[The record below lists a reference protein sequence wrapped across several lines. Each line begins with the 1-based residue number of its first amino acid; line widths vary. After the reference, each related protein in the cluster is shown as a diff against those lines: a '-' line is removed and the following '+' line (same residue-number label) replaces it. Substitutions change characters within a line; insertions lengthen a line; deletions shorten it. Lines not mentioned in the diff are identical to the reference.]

1 MIVNGASESAFLGNE
16 NSSEDNLPLN
26 WKLSRLVMR
35 RKLLYIS
42 GFLLLCWG
50 AWLTRL
56 VGEIRNQSMLDEAK
70 PSDLIVVLGA
80 AEYRGRPSPV
90 LKARLDHALT
100 LYGKGY
106 AGLVMTT
113 GGAGGDPDFT
123 EGGVARNYLVKKG
136 VPSEQIILEAE
147 GESTIHSMVAAAEIM
162 KRMNLKTCIA
172 VSDGYHLF
180 RAKKMLEANGVVV
193 YGSPR
198 PGTEKGSWR
207 DWWLYLRQ
215 AVGYTFWLAGLTI

>member
-1 MIVNGASESAFLGNE
+1 
-16 NSSEDNLPLN
+16 
-26 WKLSRLVMR
+26 MR
-35 RKLLYIS
+35 RRLILTSTMLLA
-42 GFLLLCWG
+42 GCA
-50 AWLTRL
+50 AWLGYL
-56 VGEIRNQSMLDEAK
+56 CEEIRGQSTSDEAR
-70 PSDLIVVLGA
+70 PADLILVLGA

-100 LYGKGY
+100 LYAKGFS
-106 AGLVMTT
+106 GLVMTT

-123 EGGVARNYLVKKG
+123 EGGVARNYLIRKG

-147 GESTIHSMVAAAEIM
+147 GESTVHSVVAAAEIM

-180 RAKKMLEANGVVV
+180 RAKKMLEAQGVVA

-198 PGTEKGSWR
+198 PGTDKGSWR

-215 AVGYTFWLAGLTI
+215 AVGYTYWAAGLTI

>member
-1 MIVNGASESAFLGNE
+1 MA
-16 NSSEDNLPLN
+16 
-26 WKLSRLVMR
+26 

-42 GFLLLCWG
+42 GFILLSWSL
-50 AWLTRL
+50 WLFKL
-56 VGEIRNQSMLDEAK
+56 ANEIRDQSMLDEAR
-70 PSDLIVVLGA
+70 PIDVILVLGA

-106 AGLVMTT
+106 AGMVMTT

-136 VPSEQIILEAE
+136 VPIEQIILEAE
-147 GESTIHSMVAAAEIM
+147 GESTIHSVVAAAEIM

-180 RAKKMLEANGVVV
+180 RAKKMLEANGVVAF
-193 YGSPR
+193 GSPR
-198 PGTEKGSWR
+198 PGTAKGSWR
-207 DWWLYLRQ
+207 EWWLYLRQ
-215 AVGYTFWLAGLTI
+215 AVGYTFWLSGLTI

>member
-1 MIVNGASESAFLGNE
+1 MA
-16 NSSEDNLPLN
+16 
-26 WKLSRLVMR
+26 

-42 GFLLLCWG
+42 GFILLSWSL
-50 AWLTRL
+50 WLFKL
-56 VGEIRNQSMLDEAK
+56 ANEIRDQSMLDEAR
-70 PSDLIVVLGA
+70 PSDLILVLGA

-106 AGLVMTT
+106 AGMVMTT

-136 VPSEQIILEAE
+136 VPIEQIILEAE
-147 GESTIHSMVAAAEIM
+147 GESTIHSVVAAAEIM

-180 RAKKMLEANGVVV
+180 RAKKMLEANGVIAF
-193 YGSPR
+193 GSPR
-198 PGTEKGSWR
+198 PGTTKGSWR
-207 DWWLYLRQ
+207 EWWLYLRQ
-215 AVGYTFWLAGLTI
+215 AVGYTFWLSGLTI

>member
-1 MIVNGASESAFLGNE
+1 
-16 NSSEDNLPLN
+16 
-26 WKLSRLVMR
+26 MR
-35 RKLLYIS
+35 RGLIFTSIGLLVAC
-42 GFLLLCWG
+42 GVWLGHLC
-50 AWLTRL
+50 T
-56 VGEIRNQSMLDEAK
+56 EIRMQSTADEAR
-70 PSDLIVVLGA
+70 PADLILVLGA

-90 LKARLDHALT
+90 LKARLDHGLT
-100 LYGKGY
+100 LYAKGFS
-106 AGLVMTT
+106 GLMMTT

-123 EGGVARNYLVKKG
+123 EGGVARNYLIRKG

-147 GESTIHSMVAAAEIM
+147 GESTVHSVVAAAEIM

-180 RAKKMLEANGVVV
+180 RAKKMLEANGIVV

-198 PGTEKGSWR
+198 PGTNKGSWR

-215 AVGYTFWLAGLTI
+215 AVGYTFWAAGLTI

>member
-1 MIVNGASESAFLGNE
+1 ML
-16 NSSEDNLPLN
+16 
-26 WKLSRLVMR
+26 

-42 GFLLLCWG
+42 GILLVCWFV
-50 AWLTRL
+50 WLARL
-56 VGEIRNQSMLDEAK
+56 VGEIRDQSMLDEAK
-70 PSDLIVVLGA
+70 PSDVIVVLGA

-106 AGLVMTT
+106 SGLVMTT

-147 GESTIHSMVAAAEIM
+147 GLRDRKS
-162 KRMNLKTCIA
+162 
-172 VSDGYHLF
+172 
-180 RAKKMLEANGVVV
+180 VV
-193 YGSPR
+193 
-198 PGTEKGSWR
+198 
-207 DWWLYLRQ
+207 
-215 AVGYTFWLAGLTI
+215 

>member
-1 MIVNGASESAFLGNE
+1 ML
-16 NSSEDNLPLN
+16 
-26 WKLSRLVMR
+26 

-42 GFLLLCWG
+42 GVLLV
-50 AWLTRL
+50 AWCVWLARL
-56 VGEIRNQSMLDEAK
+56 VGEIRDQSMLDEAK
-70 PSDLIVVLGA
+70 PSDVIVVLGA

-147 GESTIHSMVAAAEIM
+147 GLSTIHSVVAAAEIM

-193 YGSPR
+193 FGSPR